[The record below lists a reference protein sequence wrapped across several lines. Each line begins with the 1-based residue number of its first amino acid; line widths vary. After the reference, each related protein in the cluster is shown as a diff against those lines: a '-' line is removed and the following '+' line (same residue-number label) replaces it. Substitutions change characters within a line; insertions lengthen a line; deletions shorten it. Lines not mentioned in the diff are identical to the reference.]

1 MRVSQPS
8 TISSPKRKKTSLT
21 ILLSGQEEH
30 NMQKKC
36 TSPGNRCFSTL
47 PLQTTSPS
55 PSASGTTNSSTST
68 KPDKANSGEASSTE
82 TTLAT
87 WQKSND
93 NFSFT
98 RDNNDLEETLYPTE
112 CYYYDGD
119 THPLL
124 SPEPSYRNNKASP
137 PPSKQTPVTP
147 DFLLNPLSSQN
158 ENENKEINLQNKIKK
173 KPQKIK
179 KKKQKKKKEK
189 KKHKKTAQQIKNHPE
204 KPSTI
209 ISVHSATQES
219 MTAHHRLHQ
228 SYRPGPTKVLQKH
241 NLECTVITSTDS
253 EMKLNWN
260 IYRD

>member
-1 MRVSQPS
+1 MHVTTPLLISSQS
-8 TISSPKRKKTSLT
+8 KKKTTQTISPSGRK
-21 ILLSGQEEH
+21 EC

-119 THPLL
+119 TQPLL

-173 KPQKIK
+173 PTRN
-179 KKKQKKKKEK
+179 KKEK
-189 KKHKKTAQQIKNHPE
+189 NKRKRKRKRNTRKQPNK
-204 KPSTI
+204 
-209 ISVHSATQES
+209 
-219 MTAHHRLHQ
+219 
-228 SYRPGPTKVLQKH
+228 
-241 NLECTVITSTDS
+241 
-253 EMKLNWN
+253 
-260 IYRD
+260 